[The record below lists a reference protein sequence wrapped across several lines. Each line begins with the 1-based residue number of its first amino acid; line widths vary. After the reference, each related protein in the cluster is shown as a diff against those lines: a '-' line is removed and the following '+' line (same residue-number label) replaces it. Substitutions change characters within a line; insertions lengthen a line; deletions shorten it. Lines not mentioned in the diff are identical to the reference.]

1 MTVRTIGGKTREL
14 LSLAIADETKFFAFD
29 HSTRS
34 RRNLSIN
41 KSRYRC
47 RDSSEPSRPDRR
59 GRVEPE
65 PLGNYR
71 KHAKSGALRAPHWSA
86 PRHCPHASSAGSAC
100 SAPRDERLGDFYG
113 ARDKVSVK
121 GLKVPAD
128 SRRSFDLAIARIGS
142 TTMLNSAGRRPLNR
156 ASIASPTAVS
166 VMTGRRGPCCPIAA
180 TGRIRS
186 SFRDRAP
193 ENRLLS
199 QFAKKNARP
208 RQSRLP

>member
-1 MTVRTIGGKTREL
+1 VNHPGRIVEVVLSPNHWVITASMPNLAHFARPIGRRRDIAPMRVRQ
-14 LSLAIADETKFFAFD
+14 DQ
-29 HSTRS
+29 
-34 RRNLSIN
+34 
-41 KSRYRC
+41 
-47 RDSSEPSRPDRR
+47 
-59 GRVEPE
+59 
-65 PLGNYR
+65 
-71 KHAKSGALRAPHWSA
+71 RAQV
-86 PRHCPHASSAGSAC
+86 
-100 SAPRDERLGDFYG
+100 RDERLGDFYG

-199 QFAKKNARP
+199 QFAKKKRASP
-208 RQSRLP
+208 TQSSPLTGRKRRAHANQAGSFASSAGIAFRGDRNVLFQETGLCSMWTSR